1 MKRKLINS
9 QLSNFKTYEMYK
21 RQLLTLAEN
30 VFEFSNMPKY
40 IDTAYLNKT
49 LLRQGSIAF
58 FVDEV
63 LGLLALPYQN
73 IGKLDVYG
81 RPTSIQVTSQNGYT
95 KLLRNQD
102 DFVIMYDN
110 NGRYPLW
117 LDVLQYAERI
127 ALDTRTTDINI
138 AQQKTPRFWKTKTE
152 KVKSIQDLVNNV
164 DGNENTV
171 IAYEDLDLDDTTLVL
186 APAPFVADK
195 IDLHKEKDWN
205 EFLRLIGIANMNFQK
220 KERNIKDEVLASQ
233 GGTVASRY
241 SRFEP
246 RQKAIE
252 EINEKLANKILIN
265 GKPAIEKKIEVKYYD
280 GVPTSEKE
288 VEEEYDVESEGED
301 DTIL

>member
-1 MKRKLINS
+1 MQRKLINS

-30 VFEFSNMPKY
+30 VFEYKNMPEF
-40 IDTAYLNKT
+40 IDTSFLNKV
-49 LLRQGSIAF
+49 LLRQGAIAF
-58 FVDEV
+58 FKDEV
-63 LGLLALPYQN
+63 MGLLALPFHN
-73 IGKLDVYG
+73 MGKLDVYG
-81 RPTSIQVTSQNGYT
+81 RPTSIQVISQNGYS
-95 KLLRNQD
+95 KFIKNRD

-117 LDVLQYAERI
+117 LDICAYAERI

-138 AQQKTPRFWKTKTE
+138 AQQKTPRFWKTKSE

-164 DGNENTV
+164 DAMENTV

-186 APAPFVADK
+186 APAPYVADK
-195 IDLHKEKDWN
+195 IDLHKEKNWN

-233 GGTVASRY
+233 GGTIASRY

-246 RQKAIE
+246 RKKAID
-252 EINEKLANKILIN
+252 EIN
-265 GKPAIEKKIEVKYYD
+265 KKFNTNIEVKYYD
-280 GVPTSEKE
+280 GLPTSIDNF
-288 VEEEYDVESEGED
+288 EEESEVDEYD
-301 DTIL
+301 TQLQ